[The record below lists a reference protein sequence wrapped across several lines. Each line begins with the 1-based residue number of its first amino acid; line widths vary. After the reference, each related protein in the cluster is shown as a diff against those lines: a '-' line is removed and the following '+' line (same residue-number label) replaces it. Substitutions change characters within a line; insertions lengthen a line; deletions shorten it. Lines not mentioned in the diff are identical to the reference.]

1 MKRLFIPLFFLLTFG
16 AARAQ
21 DSTDVEA
28 VQRMVQLS
36 EVVVRSNL
44 NVTTFLQR
52 IKTDT
57 TFYKAFRNLR
67 VLGFTSYNDIRMFDK
82 KGRTTASL
90 QSKTVQ
96 YVSGGCRTMQVLEEK
111 TTGDMYKSG
120 DWNYYTA
127 EMYAGLFFTKG
138 KVCGET
144 NIVKGVELSLRN
156 KKGIQKHK
164 EQLKML
170 FFNPGKK
177 IGGIPLMGDK
187 LDIFDPRLA
196 RYYNYTIDIV
206 DLNGVQCYLFDIKR
220 KEDLNLFERNSIVFN
235 NITTWFNT
243 KTMEIVA
250 RNYDLSYSAGVYDF
264 DVQMEVEMTHFDGL
278 LVPQTLRYKGNWDVA
293 IKKRERGVFTA
304 TLSHFNKGE

>member
-1 MKRLFIPLFFLLTFG
+1 MKTFLTFFVFFICCTSS
-16 AARAQ
+16 RAQ
-21 DSTDVEA
+21 DSIDVEA

-52 IKTDT
+52 IKQDT

-67 VLGFTSYNDIRMFDK
+67 VLGFTSYNDIRMMDK
-82 KGRTTASL
+82 RGKLAATL
-90 QSKTVQ
+90 QSRTKQ
-96 YVSGGCRTMQVLEEK
+96 SVSNGCRTMQVLEEK

-120 DWNYYTA
+120 ELNYYTA
-127 EMYAGLFFTKG
+127 ELYASLFFTKG

-144 NIVKGVELSLRN
+144 NIVKGVELNLRN
-156 KKGIQKHK
+156 KKGLQKHR

-177 IGGIPLMGDK
+177 ITGIPLMGEK
-187 LDIFDPRLA
+187 LDIFDPRIA
-196 RYYNYTIDIV
+196 KHYSYTIDLV
-206 DLNGVQCYLFDIKR
+206 ELYGQPCYLFDIKS
-220 KEDLNLFERNSIVFN
+220 KDGERAGNDKIVFN

-264 DVQMEVEMTHFDGL
+264 DVQMEVVMTHFNGL

-293 IKKRERGVFTA
+293 LKKRERGVFTA
-304 TLSHFNKGE
+304 TLSDFNR

>member
-1 MKRLFIPLFFLLTFG
+1 MKVLITLFLFFSFCSKGL
-16 AARAQ
+16 AQ

-28 VQRMVQLS
+28 VERMVQLS

-67 VLGFTSYNDIRMFDK
+67 VLGFTSYNDIRMQNK
-82 KGRTTASL
+82 RGKTVAAL

-96 YVSGGCRTMQVLEEK
+96 LVRDGCRTMQVLEEK
-111 TTGDMYKSG
+111 STGDMYKG
-120 DWNYYTA
+120 GELNYYTA
-127 EMYAGLFFTKG
+127 EMYAGLFFTRG

-144 NIVKGVELSLRN
+144 NIIKGVELSLRN
-156 KKGIQKHK
+156 KKGLQKHK

-177 IGGIPLMGDK
+177 ISGIPLMGDK

-196 RYYNYTIDIV
+196 KHYNYTIDIV
-206 DLNGVQCYLFDIKR
+206 NLNGVSCYLFDIKR
-220 KEDLNLFERNSIVFN
+220 KDDLNVFEKNSIVFN

-264 DVQMEVEMTHFDGL
+264 DVQMEVEMTHFNGL
-278 LVPQTLRYKGNWDVA
+278 LVPQTLRYNGDWDVA
-293 IKKRERGVFTA
+293 VKKRERGIFTA
-304 TLSHFNKGE
+304 TLSGFNRGE

>member
-1 MKRLFIPLFFLLTFG
+1 MKALLFFLIFCSICG
-16 AARAQ
+16 KSVAQ

-52 IKTDT
+52 IKNDT

-67 VLGFTSYNDIRMFDK
+67 ILGFTSYNDIRMLDR
-82 KGRTTASL
+82 KGRTTATL

-96 YVSGGCRTMQVLEEK
+96 AVGGGCRTMQVLEEK
-111 TTGDMYKSG
+111 STGDMYKGG
-120 DWNYYTA
+120 DLNYYTA
-127 EMYAGLFFTKG
+127 QMYASLFFTKG
-138 KVCGET
+138 NVCGET

-156 KKGIQKHK
+156 KKGLQKHK

-177 IGGIPLMGDK
+177 ISGIPLMGDK

-196 RYYNYTIDIV
+196 KHYNYTIDLV
-206 DLNGVQCYLFDIKR
+206 TLNGVPCYLFDIKR
-220 KEDLNLFERNSIVFN
+220 KDDLIVFERNSIVFN
-235 NITTWFNT
+235 HITTWFNT
-243 KTMEIVA
+243 ATMEIVA
-250 RNYDLSYSAGVYDF
+250 RNYDLSYRAGVYDF
-264 DVQMEVEMTHFDGL
+264 DVQMEVEMTHFNGL

-293 IKKRERGVFTA
+293 VKKRERGVFTA
-304 TLSHFNKGE
+304 TLSGFNKGE

>member
-1 MKRLFIPLFFLLTFG
+1 MKALITLLLFFFFCSKSF
-16 AARAQ
+16 AQ

-28 VQRMVQLS
+28 VKRMVQLS

-67 VLGFTSYNDIRMFDK
+67 VLGFTSYNDIRMMDK
-82 KGRTTASL
+82 KGRTAAAL

-96 YVSGGCRTMQVLEEK
+96 SVRDGCRTMQVLEEK
-111 TTGDMYKSG
+111 TTGDMYKG
-120 DWNYYTA
+120 GELNYYTA
-127 EMYAGLFFTKG
+127 EMYAGLFFTSG

-156 KKGIQKHK
+156 KKGLQKHK

-177 IGGIPLMGDK
+177 ISGIPLMGDK
-187 LDIFDPRLA
+187 LDIFDLRLA
-196 RYYNYTIDIV
+196 KHYNYTIDIV
-206 DLNGVQCYLFDIKR
+206 NLNGVSCYLFDIKR
-220 KEDLNLFERNSIVFN
+220 KDDLNVFEKNSIVFN

-264 DVQMEVEMTHFDGL
+264 DVQMEVEMTHFAGL
-278 LVPQTLRYKGNWDVA
+278 LVPQTLRYKGDWDVA
-293 IKKRERGVFTA
+293 VKKRERGIFTA
-304 TLSHFNKGE
+304 TLSDFRMGE